1 MSQSPDQP
9 FPPSLDQI
17 GGLRN
22 FLHGRTYS
30 ATSVTIRLDGAPP
43 HDAGSPLDDVAKV
56 SNALY
61 AVVDGLARRVLDAAF
76 SEQADTEAR
85 DAWVALLLIAQNWRD
100 SPDLPTNLKTV
111 VDDALP
117 L

>member
-1 MSQSPDQP
+1 M
-9 FPPSLDQI
+9 
-17 GGLRN
+17 G
-22 FLHGRTYS
+22 
-30 ATSVTIRLDGAPP
+30 
-43 HDAGSPLDDVAKV
+43 KV

-61 AVVDGLARRVLDAAF
+61 EVVDGLARRVLDAAF
-76 SEQADTEAR
+76 SEQSDAEAR

-100 SPDLPTNLKTV
+100 SPDLPTDLKAV

>member
-1 MSQSPDQP
+1 M
-9 FPPSLDQI
+9 
-17 GGLRN
+17 G
-22 FLHGRTYS
+22 
-30 ATSVTIRLDGAPP
+30 
-43 HDAGSPLDDVAKV
+43 KV

-61 AVVDGLARRVLDAAF
+61 EVVDGLARRVLDPVF
-76 SEQADTEAR
+76 SEQSDAEAR

-100 SPDLPTNLKTV
+100 SPDLPTDLKTV